1 MGISEHGEKSLN
13 KNFTCIGTS
22 VSVKAVSIIS
32 LLSYA
37 KKTHFDL
44 SIVLFPTKD
53 DTKSPKPNP
62 FIINAKN
69 GQPFHEKMFQ
79 NIS

>member
-53 DTKSPKPNP
+53 ATKSPNP